1 MLPLKL
7 HHRQG
12 LHADDKECHHG
23 CESSG
28 HLLRRG
34 SETCQKHPGNG
45 ARGASVLAL
54 LNGATWLFQLVG
66 LVLQLP
72 LLQLAIWW

>member
-1 MLPLKL
+1 MLMTRNAIMDVSL
-7 HHRQG
+7 Q
-12 LHADDKECHHG
+12 ATSFDEAA
-23 CESSG
+23 
-28 HLLRRG
+28 
-34 SETCQKHPGNG
+34 KHVKSILEMEHE
-45 ARGASVLAL
+45 ASVLAL